1 MEVKIETTTENKLL
15 ERKEI
20 DAYVN
25 FDGATPPRSEIKS
38 AICGK
43 VGANPDLVVLR
54 SVDNEFGRKRVKV
67 SAHVYE
73 DEAVMSRNEPEYI
86 RKREGFGQEKKEE
99 PKAEEAP
106 AATEE
111 KKEEAP
117 AEEKKKEAKP
127 ETEKPAEEK
136 KEAKPETGDTKP
148 ETPKE
153 G

>member
-1 MEVKIETTTENKLL
+1 MEVKIESTNENKLL

-25 FDGATPPRSEIKS
+25 FDGPTPPRSEIKS

-54 SVDNEFGRKRVKV
+54 SVENEFGRKRVRV

-73 DEAVMSRNEPEYI
+73 DESVLTRNEPEYI

-99 PKAEEAP
+99 PKAEEAAP
-106 AATEE
+106 AQE
-111 KKEEAP
+111 KKEEP
-117 AEEKKKEAKP
+117 KAEETAA
-127 ETEKPAEEK
+127 EKPAEEK
-136 KEAKPETGDTKP
+136 KEEAKP

>member
-1 MEVKIETTTENKLL
+1 MEVKIESTNENKLL

-25 FDGATPPRSEIKS
+25 FDGPTPPRKEIKS

-54 SVDNEFGRKRVKV
+54 SVDNEFGRKRVRV

-73 DEAVMSRNEPEYI
+73 DKAHLERNEPGYI
-86 RKREGFGQEKKEE
+86 KKREGLDQE
-99 PKAEEAP
+99 PKAEG
-106 AATEE
+106 
-111 KKEEAP
+111 AP
-117 AEEKKKEAKP
+117 AEEA
-127 ETEKPAEEK
+127 
-136 KEAKPETGDTKP
+136 
-148 ETPKE
+148 PKE

>member
-1 MEVKIETTTENKLL
+1 MEVKIESTNENKLL

-54 SVDNEFGRKRVKV
+54 SVESEFGRKRVKV
-67 SAHVYE
+67 CAHVYE
-73 DEAVMSRNEPEYI
+73 DAAVLERNEPEHI
-86 RKREGFGQEKKEE
+86 RKRDGMSQEKKEE
-99 PKAEEAP
+99 PKAQEAAENP
-106 AATEE
+106 EPE
-111 KKEEAP
+111 KKE
-117 AEEKKKEAKP
+117 AEPQKKEEPKPKTENPKP
-127 ETEKPAEEK
+127 ETES
-136 KEAKPETGDTKP
+136 GKP